1 MTLVEKVCSSSTER
15 PSNESEETA
24 EEEGAATDAPE
35 EDHSRAKDLRIPHT
49 DSSFCFL
56 VCFFFKKK
64 KKQRKKNTTL

>member
-49 DSSFCFL
+49 DFFL
-56 VCFFFKKK
+56 FFGLFFF
-64 KKQRKKNTTL
+64 